1 MNRINWGTGIA
12 MTYTAFALATS
23 GVVAFAMTRRVDLVS
38 PDYYARSLQQDR
50 HMAAVR
56 NAAGLRPAPAIVQ
69 TGARSIVVR
78 VTGGRAADTRGA
90 ITLYRA
96 SDAAAD
102 RELPLAMDDG
112 EEQRVSLAGLD
123 PGHWIVKVRWSSGGR
138 EYYVE
143 QPVIAR

>member
-1 MNRINWGTGIA
+1 MHKINWGTGIA
-12 MTYTAFALATS
+12 LTYTAFALATS

-38 PDYYARSLQQDR
+38 PDYYAQSLQQDR

-69 TGARSIVVR
+69 TGARSIVVH
-78 VTGGRAADTRGA
+78 VPGGRAAGTRGA

-96 SDAAAD
+96 SDATAD
-102 RELPLAMDDG
+102 RELPLAMDDR
-112 EEQRVSLAGLD
+112 EEQRVSLAGLG
-123 PGHWIVKVRWSSGGR
+123 PGHWIVKLYWSSGGR